1 MASPEPRGLRLGGI
15 PIRVQPA
22 FLLIVVF
29 LGLAPG
35 RSAAVVVAWVTVV
48 TVSILVHEAGHAVAF
63 RRFGHEAAIT
73 LTGFGGLTAG
83 RPRPGRPALGNGQ
96 HIIVSLAGA
105 AAGLVLG
112 LVALGLQRSDTSLAG
127 SEWLDVMILVNVG
140 WGLLNLLPVLPLD
153 GGQVMGALLSMR
165 WPRDGLR
172 IAAGISAALCA
183 IAAVVA
189 IAAGF
194 TLGGIMAGILAGMNI
209 GSFRAERSPPS
220 GPRDQIELAGRQ
232 MRAGRWDDAVAGLR
246 RVLAAGPGPAD
257 RIVGTQLLG
266 WALLGAGRFDA
277 VAELVN
283 RERFNQV
290 EVATLGAVNRLA
302 QGDSGAV
309 DALAAALGAESV
321 DPPSWAAEFLRRSP
335 TTIDDLTAGVLA
347 LPDPQGTAA
356 VSALV
361 DWLTRAELHTESLT
375 VAAWAARNQQLAAP
389 TAAQAAASA
398 RSLGLHDD
406 AAQWDALAVSLPP
419 ASPPG

>member
-1 MASPEPRGLRLGGI
+1 MAPPEPRGLRLGGI

-35 RSAAVVVAWVTVV
+35 RSAAVVVAWVVVV

-63 RRFGHEAAIT
+63 RRFGHDAAIT

-96 HIIVSLAGA
+96 HIIVSLAGP

-112 LVALGLQRSDTSLAG
+112 LVALGLQRSDTSLSG

-172 IAAGISAALCA
+172 IAAGISAALCVVV
-183 IAAVVA
+183 AVVA
-189 IAAGF
+189 ISTGF

-209 GSFRAERSPPS
+209 GSFRAESSPPS
-220 GPRDQIELAGRQ
+220 GPREQIELAGRQ
-232 MRAGRWDDAVAGLR
+232 MRAGRWDDAVTGLR

-302 QGDSGAV
+302 QGDPGAV

-321 DPPSWAAEFLRRSP
+321 DPPSWAAEFLRRNP
-335 TTIDDLTAGVLA
+335 TTIDALIADALA
-347 LPDPQGTAA
+347 LPDPLGTAA
-356 VSALV
+356 VGALV
-361 DWLTRAELHTESLT
+361 DWLARAEMYTESLT
-375 VAAWAARNQQLAAP
+375 VAALAARNQQLVAPAA
-389 TAAQAAASA
+389 ARAAASA
-398 RSLGLHDD
+398 RSLGLHED